1 MSQLTDPL
9 KIAAW
14 LISRAGNTNGAV
26 DYKNTI
32 EKAKGLLL
40 NPNASGEEAV
50 RVARVMKEQGAIV
63 RKNEV
68 TATPAAAAQTPAPD
82 AATVA
87 AAAAAT
93 AATAA
98 AATAATAPSEA
109 APAAAAPEAAPAAA
123 APEAAPAVEAAPEAA
138 PAAAAPETDE
148 NISGS
153 SRRTRHRTP
162 KRKKLSRKKTN
173 KRK

>member
-1 MSQLTDPL
+1 MSALTDPL
-9 KIAAW
+9 KIADW
-14 LISRAGNTNGAV
+14 LIQRAGNTNGAV

-40 NPNASGEEAV
+40 NPSASGEEAV

-63 RKNEV
+63 RKNEGA
-68 TATPAAAAQTPAPD
+68 ATPAAAAPAAAAPAPQTPAAQTPAPD

-98 AATAATAPSEA
+98 AATEPPAPSEA
-109 APAAAAPEAAPAAA
+109 APAAAAPEAAPA
-123 APEAAPAVEAAPEAA
+123 VE
-138 PAAAAPETDE
+138 AAPETDE

>member
-1 MSQLTDPL
+1 MTMSQLTDPL

-63 RKNEV
+63 RKNEG

-123 APEAAPAVEAAPEAA
+123 APE
-138 PAAAAPETDE
+138 TDE

>member
-63 RKNEV
+63 RKNEG

-109 APAAAAPEAAPAAA
+109 APAAAAPE
-123 APEAAPAVEAAPEAA
+123 
-138 PAAAAPETDE
+138 TDE